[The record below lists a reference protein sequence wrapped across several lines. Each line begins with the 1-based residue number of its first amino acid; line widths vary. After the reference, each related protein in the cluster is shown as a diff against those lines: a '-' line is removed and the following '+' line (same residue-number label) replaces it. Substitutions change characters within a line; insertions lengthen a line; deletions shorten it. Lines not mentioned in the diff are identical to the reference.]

1 MPESLISI
9 QDLRVTY
16 GRFTL
21 DITAFDI
28 RKGERLCIIGP
39 NGSGKSTLLRIL
51 ALLERPSA
59 GQISLDGVPVNY
71 AGLTALRKRVTLV
84 MSEPTLYR
92 GTVQDNLMLGLKLRR
107 ISGNEADR
115 RIGEALALFGIA
127 DLKHS
132 DAAKLS
138 SGQKQRVNLARA
150 LVLNPDLLLLDE
162 PNITLD
168 APTRETL
175 LLELREIL
183 ASRNITSVLVTQ
195 DRDEALAFA
204 QKLGVII
211 SGRILQAGTPAE
223 LFNSPATQQVAEFVG
238 MNTIIDG
245 KVVSH
250 QNGIS
255 LIRVSGDNIISVH
268 SAQLMP
274 EGQAVVLGIRPEE
287 VLLMAQDID
296 SHSLSARNKF
306 RAKVIQ
312 ITPREGQYKVSVECS
327 GNDNRAGFILNS
339 LVTPSA
345 VKDLGIEPGKILVAV
360 FKANA
365 VHIIRR

>member
-1 MPESLISI
+1 MEHLISLKDI
-9 QDLRVTY
+9 KLSY
-16 GRFTL
+16 GRFQLDVPTL
-21 DITAFDI
+21 EII
-28 RKGERLCIIGP
+28 KGERLCIIGP
-39 NGSGKSTLLRIL
+39 NGSGKSTLLRIM
-51 ALLERPSA
+51 ALLESPAQGEIRFNNTPVTRPNA
-59 GQISLDGVPVNY
+59 GAIRKNITMVLNEPV
-71 AGLTALRKRVTLV
+71 
-84 MSEPTLYR
+84 LYR

-107 ISGNEADR
+107 ITGNEAGR
-115 RIGEALALFGIA
+115 RIDEALALFGIT

-150 LVLNPDLLLLDE
+150 LALNPDLLLLDE

-175 LLELREIL
+175 LLELQRIL
-183 ASRNITSVLVTQ
+183 SSRNITSVLVTQ
-195 DRDEALAFA
+195 DRDEALSFA
-204 QKLGVII
+204 QQLGVII
-211 SGRILQAGTPAE
+211 NGRILQTGTPAE
-223 LFNSPATQQVAEFVG
+223 VFNSPINQQVAEFVG

-245 KVVSH
+245 TVVSY

-255 LIRVSGDNIISVH
+255 LVRVSGNNTISVH
-268 SAQLMP
+268 SSQLMP

-306 RAKVIQ
+306 RAKVFQ
-312 ITPREGQYKVSVECS
+312 VTPREGQYKVSVECS
-327 GNDNRAGFILNS
+327 GDDNQAGFILNS

-345 VKDLGIEPGKILVAV
+345 VKDLGIEAGKILIAV

-365 VHIIRR
+365 VHIIRK